1 MATIDITRDLTI
13 DDSELEFHASRG
25 GGPGGQNVNRVA
37 TKVTISFDVVGS
49 PSLSSA
55 QRELLLQRLAARITK
70 DGVLQVTSTEHRTQG
85 ANRRAAEERTVQLLR
100 RGLAKR
106 RRRRRTKPS
115 QAARRRRL
123 EGKRRRGTLKKG
135 RSKSWGPD
143 D

>member
-1 MATIDITRDLTI
+1 MAPLTITRDLTI
-13 DDSELEFHASRG
+13 DDSELEFRASTG

-37 TKVTISFDVVGS
+37 TKVTISFDVAGS

-55 QRELLLQRLAARITK
+55 QRELLLQRLAARVTK
-70 DGVLQVTSTEHRTQG
+70 DGVLQVVSAEHRTQG
-85 ANRRAAEERTVQLLR
+85 ANRRAAEERTVQLLQ

-115 QAARRRRL
+115 RGAKRRRL
-123 EGKRRRGTLKKG
+123 EGKRRRSQLKKG
-135 RSKSWGPD
+135 RSNRWGRD